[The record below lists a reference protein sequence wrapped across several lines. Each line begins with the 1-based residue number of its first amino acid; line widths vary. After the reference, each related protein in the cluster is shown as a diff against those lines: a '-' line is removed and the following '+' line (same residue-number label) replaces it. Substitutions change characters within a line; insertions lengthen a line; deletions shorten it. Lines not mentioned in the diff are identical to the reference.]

1 MFVKPVLFVL
11 LSTVFFAGEGP
22 SFDLSTPEK
31 LHAGINT
38 AFYDE
43 IAPVVSRDGHSLYFT
58 RVASPDFDSTLI
70 VNGQDV
76 REVDPDGYEEYLRY
90 AYYQLVGSPVSEPE
104 SSDYN
109 QDVWVAESVRGYFD
123 RISHPSHPLNNALPN
138 SICAFTSEPNQF
150 VIINQ
155 FPESGG
161 LQSGFS
167 TIRQRMD
174 GSWTQP
180 KPLKIKDYYT
190 DSRGVS
196 LTMSADEEVIIL
208 SLKRED
214 TRGES
219 DLYICFREASK
230 QWSIPKNMGPIL
242 NSIGKETYPSLSADG
257 RMLFFASNRPGS
269 QASDIYF
276 SVREGDDW
284 NSWSKPERLPEPINT
299 PANDGFPNYNQ
310 ASGYLYFA
318 SSREGSSDLYRIR
331 LHDAPEQ
338 EEVMVRG
345 QLINSVTGF
354 PIKGDVHFEMTG
366 EGYYKNFY
374 LSEDGYFRILIP
386 KGKPI
391 EMLAEKEGYISTPYT
406 IYLDPDKHYF
416 SACEL
421 NFLLDPLQEGAK
433 ISLDPIY
440 FEKSKPVILEKSYR
454 ALERLAQIM
463 DLHPEL
469 EIRIEGHTDNV
480 GHPEDL
486 QKLSEERAQAVRT
499 YLVKHGIAKS
509 RIKVIGFGGR
519 FPLNDNS
526 TETLRRQ
533 NRRVV
538 VRITHAPGD

>member
-1 MFVKPVLFVL
+1 M
-11 LSTVFFAGEGP
+11 A
-22 SFDLSTPEK
+22 TPEK

-76 REVDPDGYEEYLRY
+76 REIDPEGYGEYLRY
-90 AYYQLVGSPVSEPE
+90 AYYQLVGSPVLEPE
-104 SSDYN
+104 NSDFN
-109 QDVWVAESVRGYFD
+109 QDVWVAESVQGYFD

-190 DSRGVS
+190 DSKGVS
-196 LTMSADEEVIIL
+196 LTMSADEEVLIL

-219 DLYICFREASK
+219 DLYICFREGPN
-230 QWSIPKNMGPIL
+230 QWSIPKNMGPVL
-242 NSIGKETYPSLSADG
+242 NSTGKETYPSLSADG

-276 SVREGDDW
+276 SMREGDDW

-440 FEKSKPVILEKSYR
+440 FEKSKPVILERSYP
-454 ALERLAQIM
+454 ALERLTQIM

-480 GHPEDL
+480 GRPEDL
-486 QKLSEERAQAVRT
+486 QALSEERAQAVKM

-509 RIKVIGFGGR
+509 RIKIIGFGGR